1 MPIASASASSP
12 PTSIGVPQSLWTQLQ
27 ARYPSSSLCSELL
40 AIHQGQFVVRAVV
53 QIGETI
59 LATAMAA
66 ALEIEVAEDRA
77 KLRVLEALGC
87 GSVELPKVSTAGA
100 TAIRAISAIGEAAA
114 RIPDRIDPAL
124 PTAEIGLAGD
134 SFKGTGATSPGETA
148 PRDTAAARLETAYE
162 SWDDVKSPVQATG
175 DSPVGSRGE
184 RETAPLGANAIV
196 NPPSSPMVSPIAPEW
211 NLGFSDAALTPPPS
225 EVPIVSMEQPDSRLS
240 DPRLPNADRPI
251 ASVVTID
258 PPAGRT
264 TKADKPAKRQA
275 HAEAQLAAQPEP
287 QPVVQPAAASVTT
300 AQTMTAQTMTAQTV
314 TAQPGREAD
323 RSEEIMKIGIEMKR
337 LGWSTEQGREYL
349 KRTYGKRSRQ
359 ELNDAEL
366 LDFLRYL
373 ETQPSPMQTPF

>member
-1 MPIASASASSP
+1 MPIASASASSS

-87 GSVELPKVSTAGA
+87 GSAELPKASTVGA
-100 TAIRAISAIGEAAA
+100 AAIRAISAIGETAA
-114 RIPDRIDPAL
+114 RIPARIDSAL
-124 PTAEIGLAGD
+124 PTAEIGLAGN
-134 SFKGTGATSPGETA
+134 SFKGTGAISPGETA
-148 PRDTAAARLETAYE
+148 PRDIAVARLETVYE
-162 SWDDVKSPVQATG
+162 SWDEVKSTVQTTGDSATG
-175 DSPVGSRGE
+175 DSPVNLSGGPQ
-184 RETAPLGANAIV
+184 ETASLGGNAIV
-196 NPPSSPMVSPIAPEW
+196 NPPSSSMVSPIAPEW

-287 QPVVQPAAASVTT
+287 QPIAQPAVASVTA
-300 AQTMTAQTMTAQTV
+300 AQSV
-314 TAQPGREAD
+314 TAQSGREAD